1 MSETRLRKYPQSKG
15 KQQIRLK
22 VKNILE
28 TAWESGREIT
38 KLTPSRVSCVAVFS
52 IGVET
57 WGVKIGSPN
66 LGGKKFGDHFDWF
79 YRV

>member
-28 TAWESGREIT
+28 TAWESGREII
-38 KLTPSRVSCVAVFS
+38 KLTPSRVSCV
-52 IGVET
+52 G
-57 WGVKIGSPN
+57 PN
-66 LGGKKFGDHFDWF
+66 KKPAIWHSE
-79 YRV
+79 REH